1 MTPRNSSLPHFR
13 GLEAKE
19 VATMTTWSGHTRQ
32 LGRIGAL
39 KKRHRVA
46 VIAVALGTAA
56 SLAAA
61 GCSSSGSGGGKQVSA
76 SAKQTIVF
84 ATQGLGA
91 EGTATKAAV
100 KAFEKIHP
108 NITVSILTL
117 SPTSDVAYQQLTQRF
132 TAGSTTPDV
141 ITSDVIWPVTFA
153 RPGWLAN
160 LNKFHP
166 DTSAFFPGQMA
177 TGMYKG
183 GIYAIPWFINA
194 EGLYYRT
201 DLIKTPPTTTA
212 DLIKAA
218 KAAMKADPK
227 LKEGLAFEGDKYEGA
242 VTAFQSFGGQI
253 APSNLS
259 NINTPA
265 NKAVLTMMYDAIH
278 TDHIAPTAVSTWEE
292 SNVQSAWLAGQTPFA
307 LNWPYIF
314 ALSQGSNPAYPAVKD
329 KTGWMPFPNP
339 TGGQP
344 QASLGGDDLVMNANS
359 THQAA
364 AWEFI
369 KYLTSDSAQIARA
382 IAAGD
387 PPAVKSAYTDK
398 LYATAPYF
406 KQEQAVFNAA
416 TPRPVT
422 PVYTQIST
430 QLQTMISSVLSG
442 QASPSDALS
451 SVAPT
456 VKELQQTAGG

>member
-1 MTPRNSSLPHFR
+1 MRKWPGKARN
-13 GLEAKE
+13 GLRAG
-19 VATMTTWSGHTRQ
+19 STR
-32 LGRIGAL
+32 IANA
-39 KKRHRVA
+39 HRSRSAIAVVA
-46 VIAVALGTAA
+46 VSTAA
-56 SLAAA
+56 ALAAA
-61 GCSSSGSGGGKQVSA
+61 GCGSSGGAAGKQVPA

-91 EGTATKAAV
+91 EGTATAAAV
-100 KAFEKIHP
+100 KAFEKLHP
-108 NITVSILTL
+108 NIHVSILTL
-117 SPTSDVAYQQLTQRF
+117 SPTADVAYQQLTQRF
-132 TAGSTTPDV
+132 TAGSSTPDV
-141 ITSDVIWPVTFA
+141 ITSDVIWPTTFA

-160 LNKFHP
+160 LKKFHP

-177 TGMYKG
+177 TGEYKG

-201 DLIKTPPTTTA
+201 DLIKTPPTTPA
-212 DLIKAA
+212 ELFKAA
-218 KAAMKADPK
+218 LAAMKADPK

-253 APSNLS
+253 AASNLG
-259 NINTPA
+259 NINTPD
-265 NKAVLTMMYDAIH
+265 NVAVLTMMYDAVH
-278 TDHIAPTAVSTWEE
+278 KYHIAPTAVSTWEE
-292 SNVQSAWLAGQTPFA
+292 SQVQNAWLSGQTPFA

-329 KTGWMPFPNP
+329 KTGWVPFPNP
-339 TGGQP
+339 TGHP
-344 QASLGGDDLVMNANS
+344 QASLGGDDLIMNAKS

-369 KYLTSDSAQIARA
+369 KYLTSDDAQIARA

-387 PPAVKSAYTDK
+387 PPAVKSAYGPK
-398 LYATAPYF
+398 LYAAAPYF
-406 KQEQAVFNAA
+406 KQEQAVFAAA

-422 PVYTQIST
+422 PVYTQISS

-442 QASPSDALS
+442 QATPSAALS
-451 SVAPT
+451 ATAPT
-456 VKELQQTAGG
+456 VKQLQATAGG

>member
-1 MTPRNSSLPHFR
+1 
-13 GLEAKE
+13 
-19 VATMTTWSGHTRQ
+19 MTTWSGHAGHQRRTGSLRT
-32 LGRIGAL
+32 
-39 KKRHRVA
+39 KRRAAAVA
-46 VIAVALGTAA
+46 VAIGTAA

-61 GCSSSGSGGGKQVSA
+61 GCSSSGSGPAGKQVPA
-76 SAKQTIVF
+76 SARQTIVF

-91 EGTATKAAV
+91 EGTATQAAV
-100 KAFEKIHP
+100 KAFEKLHPKIHV
-108 NITVSILTL
+108 TILTL

-132 TAGSTTPDV
+132 TAGSSTPDV

-160 LNKFHP
+160 MNKFKP

-201 DLIKTPPTTTA
+201 DLIKTPPTT
-212 DLIKAA
+212 AA
-218 KAAMKADPK
+218 QLFRDALAAMKADPK
-227 LKEGLAFEGDKYEGA
+227 LREGLAFEGDKYEGA

-253 APSNLS
+253 APSNLG

-265 NKAVLTMMYDAIH
+265 NVGVLTMMFDAVH
-278 TDHIAPTAVSTWEE
+278 KYHIAPTAVSTWEE

-314 ALSQGSNPAYPAVKD
+314 ALSQGSNPAYPSVKD
-329 KTGWMPFPNP
+329 KTGWIPFPNP
-339 TGGQP
+339 TGKP
-344 QASLGGDDLVMNANS
+344 QASLGGDDLVMNAKS

-364 AWEFI
+364 AWAFI
-369 KYLTSDSAQIARA
+369 KYLTSNQAQIARA

-387 PPAVKSAYTDK
+387 PPAVKSAYTPK

-406 KQEQAVFNAA
+406 RQEQAVFSVA

-442 QASPSDALS
+442 QASPSSALS
-451 SVAPT
+451 TTAPT
-456 VKELQQTAGG
+456 VKQLQATAGG

>member
-1 MTPRNSSLPHFR
+1 MRKWPGNARRKRRSGSPRIVL
-13 GLEAKE
+13 
-19 VATMTTWSGHTRQ
+19 T
-32 LGRIGAL
+32 GRNRA
-39 KKRHRVA
+39 A
-46 VIAVALGTAA
+46 VMAVTVGMAVTI
-56 SLAAA
+56 AAA
-61 GCSSSGSGGGKQVSA
+61 GCSSSGSGSSGKQVPA
-76 SAKQTIVF
+76 SATQTIVF

-91 EGTATKAAV
+91 EGTATEAAV
-100 KAFEKIHP
+100 KAFEKLHPKIH
-108 NITVSILTL
+108 VSILTL

-132 TAGSTTPDV
+132 TAGSGTPDV
-141 ITSDVIWPVTFA
+141 ITSDVIWPSTFA

-160 LNKFHP
+160 LSKFHP

-177 TGMYKG
+177 TGQYKG
-183 GIYAIPWFINA
+183 GVYAIPWFINA

-201 DLIKTPPTTTA
+201 DLIKTPPTT
-212 DLIKAA
+212 AA
-218 KAAMKADPK
+218 QLFKDAQAAMKANPK

-253 APSNLS
+253 SPTNLN

-265 NKAVLTMMYDAIH
+265 NAGVLTMMYDAVH
-278 TDHIAPTAVSTWEE
+278 KYHISPTAVSTWEE
-292 SNVQSAWLAGQTPFA
+292 SNVQSAWLSGQTPFA

-314 ALSQGSNPAYPAVKD
+314 ALSQGSNPSYPAVKN

-339 TGGQP
+339 TGSP
-344 QASLGGDDLVMNANS
+344 QASLGGDDLVVNAKS

-369 KYLTSDSAQIARA
+369 KYLTSDQAQIARA

-387 PPAVKSAYTDK
+387 PPSVKSAYTAK
-398 LYATAPYF
+398 LFAAAPYF
-406 KQEQAVFNAA
+406 KQEQAVFNVA

-422 PVYTQIST
+422 PVYTQISS

-442 QASPSDALS
+442 QASPSAALS
-451 SVAPT
+451 STAPT
-456 VKELQQTAGG
+456 VKQLQATAG

>member
-1 MTPRNSSLPHFR
+1 MMRSPGRASRTSQVRIPVSGRR
-13 GLEAKE
+13 R
-19 VATMTTWSGHTRQ
+19 AT
-32 LGRIGAL
+32 L
-39 KKRHRVA
+39 VA
-46 VIAVALGTAA
+46 VAAGTALA
-56 SLAAA
+56 AAAA
-61 GCSSSGSGGGKQVSA
+61 GCSSSGSGAAGKQVPA

-91 EGTATKAAV
+91 EGTATQAAV
-100 KAFEKIHP
+100 KAFEKSHP
-108 NITVSILTL
+108 KITVKILTL

-132 TAGSTTPDV
+132 TAGSSSPDV
-141 ITSDVIWPVTFA
+141 ITSDVIWPTTFA

-160 LNKFHP
+160 LKKFHP

-177 TGMYKG
+177 TGEYKG

-201 DLIKTPPTTTA
+201 DLIKTPPKTA
-212 DLIKAA
+212 AQVFSDA
-218 KAAMKADPK
+218 KAAMKKDPK

-253 APSNLS
+253 SLTNLN

-265 NKAVLTMMYDAIH
+265 NKAVLTMMYDAVHKYNIS
-278 TDHIAPTAVSTWEE
+278 PTAVSTWEE
-292 SNVQSAWLAGQTPFA
+292 SNVQDAWLSGQTPFA

-314 ALSQGSNPAYPAVKD
+314 ALSQGSNPAYPAVKNH
-329 KTGWMPFPNP
+329 TGWVPFPNP
-339 TGGQP
+339 TGSP
-344 QASLGGDDLVMNANS
+344 QASLGGDDLVMNAKS

-369 KYLTSDSAQIARA
+369 KYLTSDQAQIARA

-387 PPAVKSAYTDK
+387 PPSVKSAYTSK
-398 LYATAPYF
+398 LYSAAPYF
-406 KQEQAVFNAA
+406 QQEKAVFATA

-442 QASPSDALS
+442 QSSPSAALAAA
-451 SVAPT
+451 APT
-456 VKELQQTAGG
+456 VKQLQATAGG

>member
-1 MTPRNSSLPHFR
+1 MIKWPGSARPAGRTGSPRMVL
-13 GLEAKE
+13 
-19 VATMTTWSGHTRQ
+19 TR
-32 LGRIGAL
+32 RNRASV
-39 KKRHRVA
+39 VA
-46 VIAVALGTAA
+46 VAVGTAVT
-56 SLAAA
+56 LAAA
-61 GCSSSGSGGGKQVSA
+61 GCSSSGGGPAGKQVPA
-76 SAKQTIVF
+76 SARQTIVF

-91 EGTATKAAV
+91 EGTATAAAV
-100 KAFEKIHP
+100 KAFEKLHPKIH
-108 NITVSILTL
+108 VSILTL
-117 SPTSDVAYQQLTQRF
+117 SPTADVAYEQLTQRF
-132 TAGSTTPDV
+132 TSGSSSPDV
-141 ITSDVIWPVTFA
+141 ITSDVIWPSTFA

-160 LNKFHP
+160 LSKFHP
-166 DTSAFFPGQMA
+166 DTGAFFPGQMA
-177 TGMYKG
+177 TGQYKG

-201 DLIKTPPTTTA
+201 DLIKTPPTT
-212 DLIKAA
+212 AA
-218 KAAMKADPK
+218 QLFKDAQTAMKADPK

-253 APSNLS
+253 ASSNLS

-265 NKAVLTMMYDAIH
+265 NAGVLTMMYDAVH
-278 TDHIAPTAVSTWEE
+278 KYHIAPTAVSTWEE
-292 SNVQSAWLAGQTPFA
+292 SQVQSAWLAGQTPFA

-329 KTGWMPFPNP
+329 KTGWVPFPNP
-339 TGGQP
+339 TGSP

-369 KYLTSDSAQIARA
+369 KYLTSDQAQIARA

-387 PPAVKSAYTDK
+387 PPSVKSAYTAK
-398 LYATAPYF
+398 LYAAAPYF

-422 PVYTQIST
+422 PVYTQISS

-442 QASPSDALS
+442 QATPSAALS
-451 SVAPT
+451 ATAPT
-456 VKELQQTAGG
+456 VKQLQQTAG

>member
-1 MTPRNSSLPHFR
+1 LAVAVS
-13 GLEAKE
+13 
-19 VATMTTWSGHTRQ
+19 VATA
-32 LGRIGAL
+32 GA
-39 KKRHRVA
+39 
-46 VIAVALGTAA
+46 
-56 SLAAA
+56 LAAA
-61 GCSSSGSGGGKQVSA
+61 GCSSSGSGSAGKQVSA

-91 EGTATKAAV
+91 EGTATQAAV
-100 KAFEKIHP
+100 KAFEKLHP
-108 NITVSILTL
+108 NIHVSILTL
-117 SPTSDVAYQQLTQRF
+117 SPTADVAYQQLTQRF
-132 TAGSTTPDV
+132 TAGSSTPDV
-141 ITSDVIWPVTFA
+141 ITSDVIWPSTFA

-160 LNKFHP
+160 LSKFHP

-177 TGMYKG
+177 TGQYKG

-212 DLIKAA
+212 QLFKDAL
-218 KAAMKADPK
+218 AAMKKDPK

-253 APSNLS
+253 APSTLN

-265 NKAVLTMMYDAIH
+265 NVAVLTMMYDAVH
-278 TDHIAPTAVSTWEE
+278 KYHISPTAVSTWEE

-314 ALSQGSNPAYPAVKD
+314 ALSQGSNPSYPAVKD
-329 KTGWMPFPNP
+329 HTGWAPFPNP
-339 TGGQP
+339 IGKP
-344 QASLGGDDLVMNANS
+344 QASLGGDDLVMNAKS

-364 AWEFI
+364 TWEFI
-369 KYLTSDSAQIARA
+369 KYLTSDQAQIARA

-387 PPAVKSAYTDK
+387 PPAVKSAYTSK
-398 LYATAPYF
+398 LYAAAPYF
-406 KQEQAVFNAA
+406 KQEQAVFSAA

-422 PVYTQIST
+422 PVYTQISS
-430 QLQTMISSVLSG
+430 QLQAMISSVLSG
-442 QASPSDALS
+442 QATPSAALS
-451 SVAPT
+451 STAPT
-456 VKELQQTAGG
+456 VKQLQQTAG

>member
-1 MTPRNSSLPHFR
+1 MKRSPGNARHTGRT
-13 GLEAKE
+13 GLAR
-19 VATMTTWSGHTRQ
+19 VRVT
-32 LGRIGAL
+32 GRRRVTLAA
-39 KKRHRVA
+39 VA
-46 VIAVALGTAA
+46 VGTVLAV
-56 SLAAA
+56 AAA
-61 GCSSSGSGGGKQVSA
+61 GCSSNSGSGATGKQVPA

-91 EGTATKAAV
+91 EGTATAAAV
-100 KAFEKIHP
+100 KAFHKAHP
-108 NITVSILTL
+108 NITVKILTL

-132 TAGSTTPDV
+132 TAGSSSPDV
-141 ITSDVIWPVTFA
+141 ITSDVIWPTTFA

-160 LNKFHP
+160 LKKFHP
-166 DTSAFFPGQMA
+166 NTSAFFPGQMA

-201 DLIKTPPTTTA
+201 DLIKTPPKTA
-212 DLIKAA
+212 AQFFSDAV
-218 KAAMKADPK
+218 AAMKKDPK
-227 LKEGLAFEGDKYEGA
+227 LKEGFAFEGNKYEGA

-253 APSNLS
+253 SLSNLN

-265 NKAVLTMMYDAIH
+265 NKAVLTMMYDAVHKYKIS
-278 TDHIAPTAVSTWEE
+278 PSAVSTWEE
-292 SNVQSAWLAGQTPFA
+292 SQVQNAWLAGQTPFA

-314 ALSQGSNPAYPAVKD
+314 ALSQGSKPSYPAVKNH
-329 KTGWMPFPNP
+329 TGWVPFPNP
-339 TGGQP
+339 VGKP
-344 QASLGGDDLVMNANS
+344 QASLGGDDLVMNAKS

-369 KYLTSDSAQIARA
+369 KFLSSPSVQIARA

-387 PPAVKSAYTDK
+387 PPAVKAAYGSK
-398 LYATAPYF
+398 LYSAAPYF
-406 KQEQAVFNAA
+406 KQEQAVFATA

-442 QASPSDALS
+442 QSSPSAALAAA
-451 SVAPT
+451 APT
-456 VKELQQTAGG
+456 VKQLQATAGPS